1 MTQEERAE
9 KKKGGRYRNEIVEEI
24 NREQERETDV
34 TFTNCRE

>member
-9 KKKGGRYRNEIVEEI
+9 KKKGGGYTIEILQEKI
-24 NREQERETDV
+24 EQEIETDV